1 LKKRVLTAAVG
12 LPVLSVAVWWGGEWL
27 AILVASAAV
36 LGIRELCR
44 LFPLDSGP
52 LPATLLAIWVVAL
65 VLGGQVSGGLCN
77 FLLLSTG
84 ILGTGSFLFLLW
96 LVAAYHG
103 GRPFLT
109 AAFILGGAVYIGF
122 LLAHGLALRG
132 GLWGAEDLGRN
143 WLLVALA
150 AVFANDTGA
159 LFIGRL
165 FGRHQLASTISP
177 NKTLEGSAGG
187 FVCGVAAVLLL
198 GQLLELGIPI
208 WQQAM
213 VAAAASIA
221 AQIGDLL
228 ESKLKRISSVKD
240 SGSIIPGHGGIMDRL
255 DSILVSI
262 PVVYYLVGVVF
273 RP

>member
-1 LKKRVLTAAVG
+1 MKKRVLTAAVG
-12 LPVLSVAVWWGGEWL
+12 LPVLWAAVWWGGEWL

-44 LFPLDSGP
+44 LFPIDSGP

-65 VLGGQVSGGLCN
+65 VLGGQGSGGLCS
-77 FLLLSTG
+77 FLLISTG
-84 ILGTGSFLFLLW
+84 ILGAGSFLSLLW
-96 LVAAYHG
+96 LVAAYRG

-109 AAFILGGAVYIGF
+109 AAFLLGGGVYIGF
-122 LLAHGLALRG
+122 LLSHGLALREMS
-132 GLWGAEDLGRN
+132 GADNLGRN
-143 WLLVALA
+143 WLLAALA
-150 AVFANDTGA
+150 AVFATDTGA
-159 LFIGRL
+159 FLIGRL

-208 WQQAM
+208 WQQATA
-213 VAAAASIA
+213 AAAASIA

-228 ESKLKRISSVKD
+228 ESKLKRISKVKD

-255 DSILVSI
+255 DSILISI